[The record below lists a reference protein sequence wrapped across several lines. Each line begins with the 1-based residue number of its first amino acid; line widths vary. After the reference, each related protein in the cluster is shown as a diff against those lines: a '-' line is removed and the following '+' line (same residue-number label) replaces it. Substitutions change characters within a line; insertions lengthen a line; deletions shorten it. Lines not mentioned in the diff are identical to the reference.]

1 MDKKGHL
8 ESIEWREMRH
18 GAILLAT
25 YSRPKELHACLTSV
39 ANQESK
45 NRPIVIV
52 IHQRGN
58 EEVAKVIDKFRLN
71 IKYLIEID
79 SFGKTPL
86 ENINFNRILGYEFC
100 FDFLK
105 LDFALA
111 IEEDIVISRDAYEFC
126 EQLVNKYWDHPKF
139 NGVNLGSFEKL
150 DEIDFNTYSRIS
162 YGLHGQAAA
171 ITEKAWR
178 KIDRKDSFKRS
189 EIDGLDSQVEPI
201 FKRGFFA
208 TSNASRY
215 IDFGWNG
222 THAARNSNDPYYK
235 RLKESW
241 VGDSYHFSGDYKL
254 SQIHHSWRKDALP
267 FGVWSRTRNTLTQVK
282 HWIKVATRNSHE
294 N

>member
-8 ESIEWREMRH
+8 ERMEWREMRH

-25 YSRPKELHACLTSV
+25 YSRPKELHACLDSL
-39 ANQESK
+39 ANQESINK
-45 NRPIVIV
+45 PIVVV

-58 EEVAKVIDKFRLN
+58 EEVANVIDKFRSN
-71 IKYLIEID
+71 ITYLIEID
-79 SFGKTPL
+79 PFGETPL

-111 IEEDIVISRDAYEFC
+111 IEEDIVISKDAYEFC
-126 EQLVNKYWDHPKF
+126 DQLVNQYWDNPKF
-139 NGVNLGSFEKL
+139 NGVNLGSFEKI
-150 DEIDFNTYSRIS
+150 DEKDFNTYSKIS
-162 YGLHGQAAA
+162 YGVHGQAAA

-178 KIDRKDSFKRS
+178 KLNRGESFKRS
-189 EIDGLDSQVEPI
+189 GTEGLDSQLERI
-201 FKRGFFA
+201 FKLGFFA

-215 IDFGWNG
+215 LDFGWGG
-222 THAARNSNDPYYK
+222 THAAKNLDDPYYQ

-241 VGDSYHFSGDYKL
+241 VGDLYRYSGNYKL
-254 SQIHHSWRKDALP
+254 FQIHHSWRNDALP
-267 FGVWSRTRNTLTQVK
+267 YGLWSITRNTLAQFK
-282 HWIKVATRNSHE
+282 QWMKAAFRNSHE